1 MKKRIVIVDLL
12 AIVGITAFLTAVVLL
27 DIKQYFFNTAS
38 VILLSFYFVGKAAR
52 DWEQK
57 LWDKKFGHPS
67 H

>member
-12 AIVGITAFLTAVVLL
+12 AIAGIAAFLVAVVLL
-27 DIKQYFFNTAS
+27 DVKQYFFNASS
-38 VILLSFYFVGKAAR
+38 VILLSFYFFGKAAR

-57 LWDKKFGHPS
+57 LWDKKYGHPS